1 MLSTI
6 REKTQGIIATFIIAL
21 IAIPFALWGVNSYF
35 DTGGKINVAK
45 AGDMDISQVEYRRAL
60 DQLRA
65 RVEPKTLNDPQF
77 KQSVV
82 DDLID
87 KALQARD
94 AEDQGYRIGDTQL
107 AQILRN
113 QPAFQRD
120 GQFDPAQ
127 YEAVLRREG
136 LSPREFETRVREDLL
151 ANQIRIGISES
162 RIVTQAEIAALTR
175 LLAQE
180 RELAHAVIDAGKL
193 AAKTAASAQDIEQ
206 YYSAHPE
213 LFQIPEQ
220 VRIEYLQ
227 LSAGDQDRSYQ
238 PTDEELKK
246 TYADEASRYT
256 VPEKRRASHIL
267 ISLPDK
273 PAGDQSAEALA
284 KIQDIAKQARGGADF
299 AGLARKHS
307 ADTTTAAQGGDLGEI
322 RRGVLPKELEEA
334 VYTLKPGEVSQPVRS
349 TYGYHLAKL
358 TALAPEKRKPFAEVR
373 EDLIKTARQRHAEER
388 FLDVSEKFRNLVYEQ
403 PDSLVPAAKALGL
416 EVRKSDWFAQTGGN
430 GIAANPKVVQ
440 AAFEPEVLSQARNSD
455 AIETTADTLVAVRV
469 AERRPAGR
477 QPLAQV
483 RAKVEQILKQQRAL
497 EQARALGDTALQELR
512 AGASLEAFAAKRGLD
527 YVAPKTITRRQS
539 GGLDPRI
546 VESAFRASRPQ
557 DEKPV
562 YELVDLG
569 ERGYAVLALKR
580 VRDASGQM
588 DAAALKQTGAL
599 LTTRRG
605 ADYYANYRAGLRDK
619 AKVKIFSDQL

>member
-1 MLSTI
+1 MLSRI

-35 DTGGKINVAK
+35 DTGGKINVARV
-45 AGDMDISQVEYRRAL
+45 GDMDISQTEYRRAL
-60 DQLRA
+60 EQLRA

-82 DDLID
+82 DDLIN
-87 KALQARD
+87 KALLARD

-136 LSPREFETRVREDLL
+136 LSPREFETRVREDIL

-162 RIVTQAEIAALTR
+162 RLVTQAEIAALTR
-175 LLAQE
+175 LLVQE

-193 AAKTAASAQDIEQ
+193 AVKTAVSAREIEE

-227 LSAGDQDRSYQ
+227 LSAGDPDRGYQ

-267 ISLPDK
+267 ISLPAK
-273 PAGDQSAEALA
+273 PAEDQSAEALA

-307 ADTTTAAQGGDLGEI
+307 VDTTTAAQGGDLGEI

-334 VYTLKPGEVSQPVRS
+334 VYALKAGEISQPVRS

-358 TALAPEKRKPFAEVR
+358 TVLVPEKRKPFAEVR
-373 EDLIKTARQRHAEER
+373 KDLVKIALQRRAEER
-388 FLDVSEKFRNLVYEQ
+388 YLDLSEKFRNLVYEQ

-416 EVRKSDWFAQTGGN
+416 EVRKSDWFTQAGGS
-430 GIAANPKVVQ
+430 GIAANPVVVQ

-455 AIETTADTLVAVRV
+455 AIETGADSLVAVRV

-477 QPLAQV
+477 QPLTQV
-483 RAKVEQILKQQRAL
+483 YATIERRLKQQRAL

-512 AGASLEAFAAKRGLD
+512 GGASLETYAARRGLD
-527 YVAPKTITRRQS
+527 YVPPKTITRRQAGS
-539 GGLDPRI
+539 LDPRI

-557 DEKPV
+557 GEKPV

-580 VRDASGQM
+580 VRDPSGQA
-588 DAAALKQTGAL
+588 DAAVLQQVRAL
-599 LTTRRG
+599 LAARRG
-605 ADYYANYRAGLRDK
+605 ADYYSNYRAGLREK
-619 AKVKIFSDQL
+619 AEIKVYSDQL

>member
-6 REKTQGIIATFIIAL
+6 REKTQGIIATFILAL

-45 AGDMDISQVEYRRAL
+45 AGDMDISQAEYRRAL

-82 DDLID
+82 DDLIN

-94 AEDQGYRIGDTQL
+94 AEDQGYRIGDAQL

-113 QPAFQRD
+113 QPAFQRN
-120 GQFDPAQ
+120 GQFDSAQ

-151 ANQIRIGISES
+151 ANQIRIGIGES
-162 RIVTQAEIAALTR
+162 RIVTQAEIVALTR

-193 AAKTAASAQDIEQ
+193 AAKMAVSAQDIEQ

-256 VPEKRRASHIL
+256 APEKRRASHIL

-307 ADTTTAAQGGDLGEI
+307 ADTATAAQGGDLGDI

-334 VYTLKPGEVSQPVRS
+334 VYALKPGEVSQPVRS

-358 TALAPEKRKPFAEVR
+358 TALVPEKRKPFAEVR

-440 AAFEPEVLSQARNSD
+440 AAFEPEVLSQTRNSD
-455 AIETTADTLVAVRV
+455 AIETGADTLVAVRV

-477 QPLAQV
+477 QPLVQV
-483 RAKVEQILKQQRAL
+483 HAAIERRLKQERAR

-512 AGASLEAFAAKRGLD
+512 AGASLETFAAKRGLD
-527 YVAPKTITRRQS
+527 YVAPKTITRRQA
-539 GGLDPRI
+539 GGLDPHI
-546 VESAFRASRPQ
+546 VEAAFRASRPQ

-580 VRDASGQM
+580 VRDPSGQA
-588 DAAALKQTGAL
+588 DAAVLQQVRAL
-599 LTTRRG
+599 LAARRG

-619 AKVKIFSDQL
+619 AKVKVFSDQL

>member
-6 REKTQGIIATFIIAL
+6 REKTQGIIATFILAL

-45 AGDMDISQVEYRRAL
+45 AGDMDISQAEYRRAL
-60 DQLRA
+60 EQLRA

-82 DDLID
+82 DDLIN

-94 AEDQGYRIGDTQL
+94 AEDQGYRIGDAQL

-120 GQFDPAQ
+120 GQFDSAQ

-136 LSPREFETRVREDLL
+136 MSPREFETRV
-151 ANQIRIGISES
+151 GES

-175 LLAQE
+175 LLSQE

-193 AAKTAASAQDIEQ
+193 AAKAAASAQDIEQ

-373 EDLIKTARQRHAEER
+373 EDLVKTARQRHAEER

-455 AIETTADTLVAVRV
+455 AIEITADTLVAVRV

-477 QPLAQV
+477 QPLTQV
-483 RAKVEQILKQQRAL
+483 HAAIERRLKQQRAL

-512 AGASLEAFAAKRGLD
+512 AGASLETFAARRGLD
-527 YVAPKTITRRQS
+527 YVAPKTITRRQA

-557 DEKPV
+557 GEKPV

-580 VRDASGQM
+580 VRDASGQA
-588 DAAALKQTGAL
+588 DAAVLQQVRAL
-599 LTTRRG
+599 LAARRG
-605 ADYYANYRAGLRDK
+605 TDYYANYRAGLRDK
-619 AKVKIFSDQL
+619 AKVKVYTDQL